1 MAIKIYY
8 RTIGL
13 GSEGESGFYNHFN
26 QATFV
31 NGLIKEIINVGYMKH
46 GNMCSFNLIWSSRWA
61 QVRLIKAFIPYFQ
74 LEVMEVDTISTLFA
88 TSNQVTNKKIE
99 VQDINNDNI
108 NEDLDADE
116 KITKI
121 MQDCLTKTLNMIN
134 PFMSML

>member
-1 MAIKIYY
+1 M
-8 RTIGL
+8 
-13 GSEGESGFYNHFN
+13 
-26 QATFV
+26 
-31 NGLIKEIINVGYMKH
+31 
-46 GNMCSFNLIWSSRWA
+46 
-61 QVRLIKAFIPYFQ
+61 AFIPYFQ

-99 VQDINNDNI
+99 VQDFNNDNI